1 MPLDAHVQR
10 FLRMLAVS
18 GIPDVATLEPQAARA
33 AFLRLAEVVDIKDVP
48 VARVE
53 NRTIPGPLGPV
64 AIRIYSP
71 LDVNDAA
78 LPGIV
83 YFHGG
88 AWVFCNLDTHDGL
101 CRVLANESSARVVA
115 VDYHQA
121 PEYKL
126 PAIVEE
132 GYAATL
138 WLAEHARELGIE
150 PHRLAIA
157 GDSAGGTLA
166 AVVCQ
171 LVKQRSGPELVLQ
184 LLLCPKTDVSR
195 QSASRRAF
203 GKGYFFDSAI
213 LDWALK
219 HACPPSLAYTDTRIS
234 PLLAVDLAGLP
245 AAHVHTAEFDPLRD
259 EGKAY
264 ADRLQNAG
272 ISVRYSCHAGM
283 IHHFYGMAGIIP
295 AARDA
300 LKAIGLGVKEVLAAP
315 QSASPSAA

>member
-1 MPLDAHVQR
+1 VQR
-10 FLRMLAVS
+10 FLRMLAV
-18 GIPDVATLEPQAARA
+18 GGMPDVTALEPQAARA

-48 VARVE
+48 VAHID
-53 NRTIPGPLGPV
+53 NRTIPGPLGPLP
-64 AIRIYSP
+64 IRIYSP
-71 LDVNDAA
+71 LQANAAA

-101 CRVLANESSARVVA
+101 CRVLANESGARVVA

-121 PEYKL
+121 PEHKL

-132 GYAATL
+132 SYAAMM

-171 LVKQRSGPELVLQ
+171 LIKQRSGPELVLQ

-195 QSASRRAF
+195 QSASRQAF
-203 GKGYFFDSAI
+203 GKGYFFDSTI
-213 LDWALK
+213 LEWALK
-219 HACPPSLAYTDTRIS
+219 HACPSSLAYTDTRIS

-264 ADRLQNAG
+264 ADRLQRAG
-272 ISVRYSCHAGM
+272 TSVRYACHAGM

-295 AARDA
+295 AARAA
-300 LKAIGLGVKEVLAAP
+300 LEAIGLGVKEALTAP
-315 QSASPSAA
+315 QLSSPSTA